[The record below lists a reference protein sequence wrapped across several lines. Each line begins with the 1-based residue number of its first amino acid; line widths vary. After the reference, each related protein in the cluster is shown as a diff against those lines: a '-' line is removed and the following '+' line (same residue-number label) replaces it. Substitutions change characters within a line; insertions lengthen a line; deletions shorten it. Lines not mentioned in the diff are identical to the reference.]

1 MLPYWQVNTQPPVLA
16 GGVHLMEDKAKQMAN
31 DEDHS
36 LLNQIETIAKG
47 LSDTFSPFCE
57 VVVHDLTHP
66 EHSILAIHNN
76 LSGREVGE
84 PTTEMGLARIASP
97 DFPSVVANYANQF
110 ADGRPVKSTSIGIKD
125 TSGQYVAALCLNID
139 MTLFRGMQSALAQFT
154 AVDSAPVEEH
164 LEPSGLETIRQRI
177 DRFAAQRATTAR
189 ALSPDDRK
197 AVMQALRSEGLL
209 ELRKSMDT
217 VAQHLGI
224 SRATAYLYARQ
235 KNEV

>member
-1 MLPYWQVNTQPPVLA
+1 
-16 GGVHLMEDKAKQMAN
+16 MEDKAQQMAN
-31 DEDHS
+31 HDDHS
-36 LLNQIETIAKG
+36 LLKQIETIAKG
-47 LSDTFSPFCE
+47 LSDTFAPFCE

-76 LSGREVGE
+76 LSGRK
-84 PTTEMGLARIASP
+84 ARISSP
-97 DFPSVVANYANQF
+97 DFPALVANYANQF

-125 TSGQYVAALCLNID
+125 TSGQYVAALCLNVD

-154 AVDSAPVEEH
+154 SVENAPVEEH
-164 LEPSGLETIRQRI
+164 LEPSGLETIRLRI
-177 DRFAAQRATTAR
+177 DRFAAKRATTAR

-197 AVMQALRSEGLL
+197 SVIQALRAEGLL
-209 ELRKSMDT
+209 ELRKSMET

-235 KNEV
+235 K